1 MSTLDRLSQILIEYF
16 GVEASEVHP
25 EATFAS
31 LDLDSLA
38 IVEFALVAEK
48 EFGILIAEDE
58 VTTHATV
65 TDALLLLGAKGVPED
80 V

>member
-1 MSTLDRLSQILIEYF
+1 MSTLDRLCGILTGYF
-16 GVEASEVHP
+16 GVEADEVRP
-25 EATFAS
+25 EATFAE

-48 EFGILIAEDE
+48 EFGILIGEDE
-58 VTTHATV
+58 VTPHATV

-80 V
+80 E

>member
-1 MSTLDRLSQILIEYF
+1 MSTLDRLCGILTGYF
-16 GVEASEVHP
+16 GVDADEVRP
-25 EATFAS
+25 DATFAE

-48 EFGILIAEDE
+48 EFGILIGEDE
-58 VTTHATV
+58 VTPHATV

-80 V
+80 E